1 MDDET
6 RMKALKLLA
15 DPMKLKVKKQSNDIY
30 DKFKSDIET
39 KFNCKITNHAY
50 VSIVDDIKVK
60 IQVME
65 SLDRI
70 INLVD

>member
-39 KFNCKITNHAY
+39 KFNCKITNNTY
-50 VSIVDDIKVK
+50 ISIVDDIKVT

>member
-39 KFNCKITNHAY
+39 KFNCKITNNIY
-50 VSIVDDIKVK
+50 ISIVDDIKVT

>member
-39 KFNCKITNHAY
+39 KFNCKITNNTY
-50 VSIVDDIKVK
+50 ISIVDDIKVK

>member
-15 DPMKLKVKKQSNDIY
+15 DPMKLKVKKESTNIY

-39 KFNCKITNHAY
+39 KFNCKITNNTY
-50 VSIVDDIKVK
+50 ISIVDDIKVT

>member
-39 KFNCKITNHAY
+39 KFNCKITNNIY
-50 VSIVDDIKVK
+50 ISIVDDIKVK

>member
-6 RMKALKLLA
+6 KMKALKLLA

-39 KFNCKITNHAY
+39 KFNCKITNNTY
-50 VSIVDDIKVK
+50 ISIVDDIKVK